1 VQIEVLDDKH
11 DETLLLSMGAMLI
24 SLYVH
29 VYINIPPVPG
39 KRQFSTNMHPKTL
52 LHLPHEIKSMIINLC
67 GRAEQK
73 HLRCCCT
80 ALNINVLPF
89 LYRTVF
95 LDILP
100 SSIDRVDNIANK
112 PEIGQHVR
120 ELIISTNLLA
130 PCSLRTFERQIR
142 YSEPASLKF
151 SDEDIPL
158 VIDPISVEGLL
169 NAYPVFKS
177 RSSVASRFKSYRKY
191 VDFQRTHLGRESMI
205 LYYLLIKFI
214 NARKLTMCKLDDITK
229 SLSWAAVSKDVF
241 SDVEDCF
248 SLHSWTSSVMA
259 NNLSVYAYLVLNYG
273 SLGHHLTTL
282 QIDFVARETWQFA
295 NIHEAWSKLRVLK
308 LHAGCDNTS
317 ETKSVVTQGLAML
330 ISRIILVRELQISI
344 FPSCGYLSRIDFD
357 RVFRES
363 SQLTDLQV
371 LGIQT
376 GMIDQSNLLALYE
389 RHRNTLQTLTICD
402 VHLSAGTWQDVFAVL
417 SADTDRC
424 TFVVEALT
432 HGDGWSIETVVP
444 FCHSKRL

>member
-1 VQIEVLDDKH
+1 
-11 DETLLLSMGAMLI
+11 
-24 SLYVH
+24 
-29 VYINIPPVPG
+29 
-39 KRQFSTNMHPKTL
+39 MHHSPL
-52 LHLPHEIKSMIINLC
+52 LHLPHEIRIIIIDFG

-73 HLRCCCT
+73 NLRCCCT
-80 ALNINVLPF
+80 ALNAYVLPF

-100 SSIDRVDNIANK
+100 SSMSRVDNIANK
-112 PEIGQHVR
+112 PEIGHHVR

-130 PCSLRTFERQIR
+130 PCSIRTFERLIR

-151 SDEDIPL
+151 LDEDIPL
-158 VIDPISVEGLL
+158 VIDQTSIEGLL
-169 NAYPVFKS
+169 DTYPVWKT
-177 RSSVASRFKSYRKY
+177 RSWLASRFKSYRKY
-191 VDFQRTHLGRESMI
+191 VHFQNTHLGSESMT

-214 NARKLTMCKLDDITK
+214 NARKLTMYKLDDITK

-259 NNLSVYAYLVLNYG
+259 DNLSVFAYLMLNYG
-273 SLGHHLTTL
+273 SLGHRLTSL
-282 QIDFVARETWQFA
+282 QIDFVACETWQSA

-308 LHAGCDNTS
+308 LHAGCDNTKQ
-317 ETKSVVTQGLAML
+317 TKSVVTQGLAMV
-330 ISRIILVRELQISI
+330 ISRIPLVRELQISI
-344 FPSCGYLSRIDFD
+344 VPSCGYLSRIDFH

-363 SQLTDLQV
+363 SQLTNLQV

-376 GMIDQSNLLALYE
+376 GVIDQRNLLALYK
-389 RHRNTLQTLTICD
+389 RHRDTLQTLTICD
-402 VHLSAGTWQDVFAVL
+402 FHLSAGTWQELLAVL

-424 TFVVEALT
+424 NFIVEALT

-444 FCHSKRL
+444 FCHRKRL